1 MAAEQRVP
9 EVPFFFRIA
18 SDDGQ
23 GIIYKAIVERTPG
36 VYGCI
41 GTSKVGATEEG
52 NTIWSMG
59 RYMDDMPVSSMFDII
74 DDTNIT
80 VKSKKQAVALVK
92 KYELPKHLEKQE
104 LYTDEL
110 SYWFVDPTFTGRLRK
125 TRKTKRRKMRKT
137 RR

>member
-1 MAAEQRVP
+1 MAQSVP
-9 EVPFFFRIA
+9 EVPFFFRIE
-18 SDDGQ
+18 SEDGQ
-23 GIIYKAIVERTPG
+23 GIIYKAIVERSSG

-41 GTSKVGATEEG
+41 GTSKVGVTEEG

-74 DDTNIT
+74 TDDKIT

-92 KYELPKHLEKQE
+92 KYELPKHLEKHE
-104 LYTDEL
+104 LYTDGL
-110 SYWFVDPTFTGRLRK
+110 SYWFVDPEFTGRLRK
-125 TRKTKRRKMRKT
+125 TKRRKLRKLRKT